1 MTEDLLRFV
10 IDHPEDDTVV
20 VIEQYW

>member
-1 MTEDLLRFV
+1 MTEDVMRFV

-20 VIEQYW
+20 VVEQYW